1 MTMNKPSKLLLLLL
15 ILATP
20 VAFAADEPVK
30 KEEAPA
36 AAAPAYKPKSL
47 QINRAELDALLTKP
61 NEILII
67 DLRRPDELTTIGGFP
82 VYLSIQ
88 PEQLEKSLAFIPK
101 DRAIITVSNHG
112 GRSGKSA
119 DLLAEKGF
127 KVAGYVGA
135 QYYEEQGGKLT
146 KIAVPKPAVNNAA
159 TPAPAAAVST
169 PAPASAPANAVAAP
183 APASAPVPANAVAPA
198 PAPKPAF

>member
-30 KEEAPA
+30 KEETP

-67 DLRRPDELTTIGGFP
+67 DLRRPDELTSIGGFP

-146 KIAVPKPAVNNAA
+146 KIAVP
-159 TPAPAAAVST
+159 
-169 PAPASAPANAVAAP
+169 
-183 APASAPVPANAVAPA
+183 
-198 PAPKPAF
+198 APKPAEPVKAEAAKPEPAKTDAIKPVVNNTAPSF

>member
-1 MTMNKPSKLLLLLL
+1 MNKSSKLLLLLL
-15 ILATP
+15 SLATP
-20 VAFAADEPVK
+20 VAFGADEPVK
-30 KEEAPA
+30 KEEVP
-36 AAAPAYKPKSL
+36 AAPAYKPKST

-88 PEQLEKSLAFIPK
+88 ADQLEKSLEFIPK
-101 DRAIITVSNHG
+101 DRAIITVSNHS

-146 KIAVPKPAVNNAA
+146 KIAVP
-159 TPAPAAAVST
+159 
-169 PAPASAPANAVAAP
+169 
-183 APASAPVPANAVAPA
+183 
-198 PAPKPAF
+198 APKPAEVVKAEVAKPEAVKPVVNNTPSF

>member
-1 MTMNKPSKLLLLLL
+1 MNKSSKLLLLLL

-20 VAFAADEPVK
+20 VAFGADAEPVK
-30 KEEAPA
+30 ETP
-36 AAAPAYKPKSL
+36 AAAPAYKPKST

-88 PEQLEKSLAFIPK
+88 ADQLEKNLAFIPK
-101 DRAIITVSNHG
+101 DRAIITVSNHS

-146 KIAVPKPAVNNAA
+146 KIAVP
-159 TPAPAAAVST
+159 
-169 PAPASAPANAVAAP
+169 
-183 APASAPVPANAVAPA
+183 
-198 PAPKPAF
+198 APKPAEAVKAEVAKPEAVKPVVNNTPSF

>member
-1 MTMNKPSKLLLLLL
+1 LS
-15 ILATP
+15 I
-20 VAFAADEPVK
+20 
-30 KEEAPA
+30 
-36 AAAPAYKPKSL
+36 
-47 QINRAELDALLTKP
+47 AL
-61 NEILII
+61 
-67 DLRRPDELTTIGGFP
+67 R

-146 KIAVPKPAVNNAA
+146 KIAVP
-159 TPAPAAAVST
+159 
-169 PAPASAPANAVAAP
+169 
-183 APASAPVPANAVAPA
+183 
-198 PAPKPAF
+198 APKPAEPVKAEAAKPEPAKTDAIKPVVNNTAPSF

>member
-30 KEEAPA
+30 KEETPA

-101 DRAIITVSNHG
+101 DRAIITVSNHS

-146 KIAVPKPAVNNAA
+146 KIAVP
-159 TPAPAAAVST
+159 
-169 PAPASAPANAVAAP
+169 
-183 APASAPVPANAVAPA
+183 
-198 PAPKPAF
+198 APKPAEPVKAEAAKPEPAKPDVLKQVVNNTAPSF